1 MAKFWIRMKIF
12 NTAVPEY

>member
-1 MAKFWIRMKIF
+1 MKIF